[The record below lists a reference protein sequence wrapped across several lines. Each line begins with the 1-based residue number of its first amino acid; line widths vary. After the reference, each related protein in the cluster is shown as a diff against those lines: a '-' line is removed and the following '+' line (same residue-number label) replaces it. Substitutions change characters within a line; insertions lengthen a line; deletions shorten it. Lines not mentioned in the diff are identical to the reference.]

1 MGDVAWSYSRYLVG
15 VPYHKRDQI
24 ILSFLFGAKA
34 SLPKAKT
41 LIIKLKPSRAASP
54 GRPHFSAE
62 IKLFYFTS
70 SFIPGSG
77 LASWP
82 EFSTLEVVI

>member
-1 MGDVAWSYSRYLVG
+1 VGDVAWSYSRYMVG

-24 ILSFLFGAKA
+24 ILCLIFGAKA
-34 SLPKAKT
+34 SITKSKT

-62 IKLFYFTS
+62 IKLFYFIF
-70 SFIPGSG
+70 FI
-77 LASWP
+77 
-82 EFSTLEVVI
+82 FHFREVG